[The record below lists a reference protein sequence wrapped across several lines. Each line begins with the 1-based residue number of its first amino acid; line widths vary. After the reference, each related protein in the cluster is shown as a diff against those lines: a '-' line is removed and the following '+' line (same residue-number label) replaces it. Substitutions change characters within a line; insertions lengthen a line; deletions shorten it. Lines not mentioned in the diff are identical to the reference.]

1 MALLQLTLETTQ
13 QWPGNQKSNISIVT
27 ESFVLTSLSLRKI
40 VCNYTHI
47 LLIHLSLPY
56 GFVQFPSK
64 DSVMPSVTLDQ
75 NSLSLSVPS
84 LFSLVRSFSIF
95 IGLLVGVLE
104 ALPLLYFPVCGGSE
118 TEMRKRQREGAK
130 KRELRKIEM
139 IMMTISK
146 EDRSAGNVVLMDSWM
161 SVSTPR
167 A

>member
-1 MALLQLTLETTQ
+1 M
-13 QWPGNQKSNISIVT
+13 
-27 ESFVLTSLSLRKI
+27 LTSLSLRKI

-47 LLIHLSLPY
+47 LLIHLSLPH